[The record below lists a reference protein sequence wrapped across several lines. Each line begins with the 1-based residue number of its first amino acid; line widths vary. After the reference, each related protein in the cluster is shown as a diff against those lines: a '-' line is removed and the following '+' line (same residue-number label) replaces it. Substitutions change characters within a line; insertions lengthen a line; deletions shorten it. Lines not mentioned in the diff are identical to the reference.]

1 MMCVYV
7 CYSIESSQRPWE
19 IFCEE
24 VDPKKNILSI
34 ITQLAL
40 GTIEIGTQ
48 LDSKPL
54 VPDKPNSQAL
64 LVIKTGL
71 IIQR

>member
-1 MMCVYV
+1 MMCIYV
-7 CYSIESSQRPWE
+7 CYSIESLQLPWE
-19 IFCEE
+19 ILCEE
-24 VDPKKNILSI
+24 VDSKKNILSI
-34 ITQLAL
+34 ITELAL

-54 VPDKPNSQAL
+54 VPDKLNSQAL